1 MEQNID
7 HKIEFKK
14 KLINIY
20 NSNKIKIY
28 LIVCTIVLSVIS
40 LFILKEINEKKNNL
54 ASEKYIMAGLRINS
68 GNKKE
73 AANLLEEIILN
84 KNKFYS
90 ILSLNKI
97 IEENLEISEKKILNY
112 FKIVE
117 DINKSKEQ
125 NDIIVFKKA
134 LYLIKNSKTEEGRK
148 LLETLL
154 ENDSQLKKLVQEVLL
169 K

>member
-20 NSNKIKIY
+20 NNNKIKIY

-54 ASEKYIMAGLRINS
+54 ASEKYIMAGLKINS

-97 IEENLEISEKKILNY
+97 IEENLEISEKKIINY
-112 FKIVE
+112 FEIIE

>member
-1 MEQNID
+1 MDQSTE
-7 HKIEFKK
+7 K
-14 KLINIY
+14 KLVEKNKILNFY
-20 NSNKIKIY
+20 KNHKIKIY
-28 LIVCTIVLSVIS
+28 FTIFTLLMVIIS
-40 LFILKEINEKKNNL
+40 LIFLNYKNNKNNIIIG
-54 ASEKYIMAGLRINS
+54 EKYIEAGLYLAS
-68 GNKKE
+68 NKNDK
-73 AANLLEEIILN
+73 AKIIYEEIILS

-97 IEENLEISEKKILNY
+97 IEENLESNEKKILNY

-117 DINKSKEQ
+117 NINKSKEQ

-148 LLETLL
+148 ILETLL
-154 ENDSQLKKLVQEVLL
+154 ENDSQLKKLVQEVLP

>member
-54 ASEKYIMAGLRINS
+54 ASEKYIMAGLKINS

-97 IEENLEISEKKILNY
+97 IEENLEISEKKIINY
-112 FKIVE
+112 FEIIE